1 MLSNYEEQDAWR
13 RIQGMLLL
21 VSVALEWIVKL
32 QWSAKISQ
40 LDQP

>member
-13 RIQGMLLL
+13 RIRGMLLL
-21 VSVALEWIVKL
+21 VSVALEWIVKF